1 MIQDLLLD
9 SHFWVGV
16 ALVIFLL
23 ILMRVG
29 VHKLAWN
36 ALGDAGAKVRAQL
49 DEAEALRREAQGL
62 LDEIR
67 VQKEETD
74 RIVAAMLENAKA
86 EAQRLQ
92 SEAKDKLAEQ
102 IHRRGELAERKIAT
116 AEAQAAAEV
125 KSAAADL
132 AAEMAERVLAARL
145 AAGKGDPLLDQAV
158 RQLQTIKL

>member
-9 SHFWVGV
+9 AHFWVGV
-16 ALVIFLL
+16 ALVVFLL
-23 ILMRVG
+23 VLVRVG

-49 DEAEALRREAQGL
+49 DEAEALRREAQAL
-62 LDEIR
+62 LAEIKT
-67 VQKEETD
+67 QKEETD
-74 RIVAAMLENAKA
+74 RTVASMLENAKA
-86 EAQRLQ
+86 EAERLQ
-92 SEAKDKLAEQ
+92 VEAKQKLEEQ
-102 IHRRGELAERKIAT
+102 IRRRGELAERKIAT

-125 KSAAADL
+125 KAAAADL

-145 AAGKGDPLLDQAV
+145 ATTAGDPLVDQAV